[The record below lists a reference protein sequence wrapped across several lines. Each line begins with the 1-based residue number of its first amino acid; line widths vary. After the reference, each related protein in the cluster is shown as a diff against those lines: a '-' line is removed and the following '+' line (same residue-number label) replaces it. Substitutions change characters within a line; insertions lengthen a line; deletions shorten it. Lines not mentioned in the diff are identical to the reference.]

1 MSQGIIYIE
10 GYNPNGGNENT
21 TTLTTSLG
29 IEFIPSEG
37 SQTLQIGNIGTN
49 GVLSD
54 GSHLISGVYNGQ
66 GENELDPLS
75 WDNIITN

>member
-1 MSQGIIYIE
+1 MPNVTIYNE
-10 GYNPNGGNENT
+10 GLCSGSSNSIT
-21 TTLTTSLG
+21 KTSSLG
-29 IEFIPSEG
+29 IEYMSPSG
-37 SQTLQIGNIGTN
+37 TTGDTIAIGDIGTN

-54 GSHLISGVYNGQ
+54 GSHLISGIYNGQ